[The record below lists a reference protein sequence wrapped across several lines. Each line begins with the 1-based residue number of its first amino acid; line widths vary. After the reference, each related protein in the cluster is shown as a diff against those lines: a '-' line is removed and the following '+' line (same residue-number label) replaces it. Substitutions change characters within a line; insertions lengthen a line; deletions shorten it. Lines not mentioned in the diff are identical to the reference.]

1 MNRFFLIISSL
12 CERSGARK
20 GLWVSFCFITILLF
34 INFNP
39 LVAQT
44 TLGVKGLLNSPTAQF
59 SPEGTVKIGGNFLN
73 TNMTPDKW
81 DYNTFNFFLNITF
94 FSFFEAAINNT
105 AFDLHDRGKF
115 DNVDRSVS
123 VRVRALKEG
132 RYHPA
137 IAIGSNDLLTSNKT
151 SLFSGSGG
159 NKYFGSHYVALSKN
173 LSAGPFNLGFH
184 TAYNVLSSRHK
195 TLDNPISGGISIS
208 PKALSTSRCF
218 SDLSFIAEYDTRNVN
233 LGSNM
238 MIFRHLYFQIFIQDF
253 KYICFGAHAQ
263 FNIF

>member
-1 MNRFFLIISSL
+1 MKIFLIILSL
-12 CERSGARK
+12 FSERSRACK
-20 GLWVSFCFITILLF
+20 GLWVSFCFITLFLF
-34 INFNP
+34 INYNP

-73 TNMTPDKW
+73 TNMTPDTW

-105 AFDLHDRGKF
+105 AFDLQDRGKF
-115 DNVDRSVS
+115 DNVDRSIS
-123 VRVRALKEG
+123 VRFRALKEG
-132 RYHPA
+132 KYYPA

-151 SLFSGSGG
+151 SYFSGSGG
-159 NKYFGSHYVALSKN
+159 NKYFGSHYVALSKSFN
-173 LSAGPFNLGFH
+173 AGPLNIGLH
-184 TAYNVLSSRHK
+184 TAYNILSSKHK
-195 TLDNPISGGISIS
+195 KLDNPISGGISIT
-208 PKALSTSRCF
+208 PLALIDNRYF
-218 SDLSFIAEYDTRNVN
+218 SELSLIAEYDTRNIN
-233 LGSNM
+233 IGSNM